1 MADLTAKK
9 GNEVSEDSDYDQL
22 PTTDGANSTAERGQK
37 ILQNM
42 GIKVDGKIKF
52 PDSKNN
58 KADYIYIP
66 ATGNLSDIQE
76 IKKDLF
82 QNWFSSN
89 PPLLV
94 ISVICGEED
103 RNMNDELKRELRNA
117 LYQLA
122 ENRDIWII
130 TDGLNTGISK
140 RITEIIKRDPNR
152 SRRIQ
157 LIGIP
162 TPDYVA
168 SKSSLLKSGGVV
180 EPIVSKELVLEPNHA
195 KFIFVEDIARD
206 DYNWKV
212 SRTYLEGVI
221 SDYVPVVLLV
231 VGGDLNTVRTVKYA
245 MTKYKIPAVFLEGTG
260 HCCNLFANA
269 LRLYREYYHTYIPAA
284 VRLTNTNTS
293 EREKHL
299 LDLQEKLH
307 KELRVEINAIG
318 SSVGVPDGYILHPL
332 FGCIH
337 EKNELINILNSNS
350 NKASELVSIIFRVLV
365 NATSAGV
372 DKKLKE
378 QECEKLRLAL
388 DFNCIDGAKTY
399 IKDNYIDWRDPGLD
413 ELFVSAL
420 ICNQFK
426 FVELFLEK
434 NFSITKL
441 FQNNN
446 STLIDLYKLMIEKD
460 RDCKSSKISLLEI
473 YNEHIKP
480 CVGDLFDITR
490 LLPKKYL
497 SSHHESFPFPMN
509 DDDGDDDDDDDT
521 ETSKNLCVPPDV
533 NTDLF
538 LWSIITT
545 RHELAILF
553 WSRVKNKVCIAL
565 FATLWYKHYANE
577 KGNEDQINTRKKH
590 NRYYE
595 LTEQYENFASQ
606 IIKSTYEENP
616 EISRNAIIQKIPSFG
631 NTTLFEIAIA
641 ADARQ
646 FIAQQAVQD
655 VIENIWY
662 GKIDKRIRP
671 FKIVLSTLTIVGGVF
686 LSYYDEI
693 LPSND
698 VDGIPCDQRADG
710 SDPSNSL
717 ASEKQEIIFSP
728 STNTSGRMQ
737 LVAKEDK
744 EDRARKKFQNKK
756 RRGCCSNLHT
766 FFHVPFVKYVYNI
779 YSQIIFLLLFS
790 YLILCGFFPLY
801 DFPADICPPVIDSKD
816 DTSSTADNN
825 DDQSALN
832 RNLTINTINT
842 NTPIPYGFQRHKYPS
857 IVEFILLFWIVTLLF
872 EEIRQLIAVQTRSM
886 QTRLTIHVRDFWNQ
900 IDALAIILFF
910 IGFILRCLPISEC
923 FCMARVVL
931 SFDLIFWFGRSL
943 SFFAAL
949 KQLGPKL
956 VMIGEMINDLKFFM
970 LMLIVFILA
979 FGISSYSLIHGL
991 QKLTW
996 HLPRDILNHAY
1007 WQIFGELS
1015 TLAAFTKN
1023 YKLNGYVAFILL
1035 VVYMAFV
1042 SILMINLLIAMFSH
1056 TFEKLQEDADRIWKY
1071 QRYLLVSEYY
1081 SRSSLPPPLII
1092 FSHLWQLTIQILG
1105 KCCRRPYF
1113 QKKLQEHFRQTN
1125 YKYLFNEKISLN
1137 FQEIE
1142 DKFGAKVYS
1151 ISSLKDKQV
1160 VNETKFD
1167 DEAIKALQKDTLDRI
1182 QAVEKCYESIKSQQ
1196 NEMLGY
1202 LIKLMESMDDSKTL
1216 HNDIIRQ
1223 LRGPVLDVDKFYIPD
1238 IPLDATWSQ
1247 NGITVAHGLD
1257 KPCDL
1262 FVDDDQTI
1270 VIADWGS
1277 SHIVQWKKDDMN
1289 GQVVVGSND
1298 KGNRSDQIDHP
1309 TGVLI
1314 DKETN
1319 SLIICDCWNNRVVR
1333 WSRQSGT
1340 AQGEIL
1346 IDNIDCHGLAMDD
1359 QKNLY
1364 VSNYRKN
1371 EVGRYQIGDKKGTL
1385 VAGGNGYG
1393 NGFNQFNS
1401 PAHVFVDRQQA
1412 VYVPDCYN
1420 HRVMK
1425 WNKGAA
1431 EGIVVAGG
1439 QGQGNSLAQL
1449 SCPNG
1454 LFVDRLGTLYIADSG
1469 NNRVIRW
1476 PKEAKEGTV
1485 IVGGNG
1491 KGSGAHQLGFPR
1503 ALSFDRHGNM
1513 YVVDEDN
1520 NRVQRFSLQ

>member
-9 GNEVSEDSDYDQL
+9 RNEVSEDSDYGEL
-22 PTTDGANSTAERGQK
+22 PTTDEANSTAERGQK

-42 GIKVDGKIKF
+42 GIKLDGKIKF

-66 ATGNLSDIQE
+66 ATGNVSGIQE

-103 RNMNDELKRELRNA
+103 HNMNDELKRELRNA

-122 ENRDIWII
+122 ENRDIWIT

-168 SKSSLLKSGGVV
+168 SNSSLLKSGGVV
-180 EPIVSKELVLEPNHA
+180 EPIESKELVLEPNHA
-195 KFIFVEDIARD
+195 KFIFVEDLARD
-206 DYNWKV
+206 EYLRNV

-231 VGGDLNTVRTVKYA
+231 VGGDLNTVKTVKCA
-245 MTKYKIPAVFLEGTG
+245 VTKYKIPAVFLEGTG
-260 HCCNLFANA
+260 NCCNLFANA

-284 VRLTNTNTS
+284 VRSTNTNES

-299 LDLQEKLH
+299 LDLKEKLH
-307 KELRVEINAIG
+307 KELRVEINAI
-318 SSVGVPDGYILHPL
+318 SSSAGVPDGHILYPL
-332 FGCIH
+332 FECIH
-337 EKNELINILNSNS
+337 EENGLINILNSNS

-460 RDCKSSKISLLEI
+460 RGCKSSKISLFEI

-497 SSHHESFPFPMN
+497 SSHHECVPFPMN
-509 DDDGDDDDDDDT
+509 DDDGDDDDDDT

-565 FATLWYKHYANE
+565 FATLWYKHYSNE
-577 KGNEDQINTRKKH
+577 KGNEHQIDTRKKH

-606 IIKSTYEENP
+606 IIKKAYEENP
-616 EISRNAIIQKIPSFG
+616 EISRDAIIQKIPSFG
-631 NTTLFEIAIA
+631 NTTLFEIAIV

-646 FIAQQAVQD
+646 FIAQQA
-655 VIENIWY
+655 
-662 GKIDKRIRP
+662 
-671 FKIVLSTLTIVGGVF
+671 
-686 LSYYDEI
+686 
-693 LPSND
+693 
-698 VDGIPCDQRADG
+698 QRADG

-717 ASEKQEIIFSP
+717 ASEKQEIIF
-728 STNTSGRMQ
+728 
-737 LVAKEDK
+737 
-744 EDRARKKFQNKK
+744 RKKFQNKK

-816 DTSSTADNN
+816 DTNSTADNN
-825 DDQSALN
+825 DGQSDLN
-832 RNLTINTINT
+832 RNLTINTRNT

-872 EEIRQLIAVQTRSM
+872 EEIRQLITVQTRSM

-900 IDALAIILFF
+900 IDALAITLFF
-910 IGFILRCLPISEC
+910 IGFILRCLPIAEC
-923 FCMARVVL
+923 FCMARIIL

-949 KQLGPKL
+949 QQLGPKL

-1056 TFEKLQEDADRIWKY
+1056 TFDKLQEDADRIWKY

-1092 FSHLWQLTIQILG
+1092 FSHLWRLTIQILG

-1113 QKKLQEHFRQTN
+1113 QKKLQEHSRQIS

-1151 ISSLKDKQV
+1151 TSSLKDKQV

-1167 DEAIKALQKDTLDRI
+1167 DEAIKALQKVTLDRI

-1202 LIKLMESMDDSKTL
+1202 LIKLMESMDDSKAL

-1223 LRGPVLDVDKFYIPD
+1223 LRGPVLNADKFYIPD
-1238 IPLDATWSQ
+1238 IPVDATWAQ

-1262 FVDDDQTI
+1262 FVDDDQTV

-1393 NGFNQFNS
+1393 NGFNQFSS
-1401 PAHVFVDRQQA
+1401 PAHVFVDRQQT
-1412 VYVPDCYN
+1412 VYVPDSYN
-1420 HRVMK
+1420 NRVMK
-1425 WNKGAA
+1425 WNKGAT

-1439 QGQGNSLAQL
+1439 QGQGNSLTQL

-1454 LFVDRLGTLYIADSG
+1454 LFVDKLGTLYIADSG

-1491 KGSGAHQLGFPR
+1491 KGSGAHQLSYPR
-1503 ALSFDRHGNM
+1503 ALSFDRHGNI

>member
-9 GNEVSEDSDYDQL
+9 RNEVSEDSDYDQL

-58 KADYIYIP
+58 KSDYIYIP

-318 SSVGVPDGYILHPL
+318 SSVGVPDGHILHPL

-646 FIAQQAVQD
+646 FIAQQA
-655 VIENIWY
+655 
-662 GKIDKRIRP
+662 
-671 FKIVLSTLTIVGGVF
+671 
-686 LSYYDEI
+686 
-693 LPSND
+693 
-698 VDGIPCDQRADG
+698 
-710 SDPSNSL
+710 
-717 ASEKQEIIFSP
+717 
-728 STNTSGRMQ
+728 
-737 LVAKEDK
+737 
-744 EDRARKKFQNKK
+744 
-756 RRGCCSNLHT
+756 
-766 FFHVPFVKYVYNI
+766 

-1113 QKKLQEHFRQTN
+1113 QKKLQEHSRQTN

-1142 DKFGAKVYS
+1142 DKFGANVYS

-1238 IPLDATWSQ
+1238 IPVDATWSQ

>member
-1 MADLTAKK
+1 
-9 GNEVSEDSDYDQL
+9 
-22 PTTDGANSTAERGQK
+22 
-37 ILQNM
+37 
-42 GIKVDGKIKF
+42 
-52 PDSKNN
+52 
-58 KADYIYIP
+58 
-66 ATGNLSDIQE
+66 
-76 IKKDLF
+76 
-82 QNWFSSN
+82 
-89 PPLLV
+89 
-94 ISVICGEED
+94 ISRCYV
-103 RNMNDELKRELRNA
+103 
-117 LYQLA
+117 
-122 ENRDIWII
+122 DIWIT

-168 SKSSLLKSGGVV
+168 SNSSLLKSGGVV
-180 EPIVSKELVLEPNHA
+180 EPIESKELVLEPNHA
-195 KFIFVEDIARD
+195 KFIFVEDLARD
-206 DYNWKV
+206 EYLRNV

-231 VGGDLNTVRTVKYA
+231 VGGDLNTVKTVKYA
-245 MTKYKIPAVFLEGTG
+245 VTKYKIPAVFLEGTG

-284 VRLTNTNTS
+284 VRSTNTNES

-299 LDLQEKLH
+299 LDLKEKLH
-307 KELRVEINAIG
+307 KELRVEINAI
-318 SSVGVPDGYILHPL
+318 SSSAGVPDGHILYPL
-332 FGCIH
+332 FECIH
-337 EKNELINILNSNS
+337 EENGLINILNSNS

-460 RDCKSSKISLLEI
+460 RGCKSSKISLFEI

-497 SSHHESFPFPMN
+497 SAHHECVPFPMN
-509 DDDGDDDDDDDT
+509 DDDGDDDDDDT

-565 FATLWYKHYANE
+565 FATLWYKHYSNE
-577 KGNEDQINTRKKH
+577 KGNEHQIDTRKKY

-606 IIKSTYEENP
+606 IIKKAYEENP
-616 EISRNAIIQKIPSFG
+616 EISRDAIIQKIPSFG
-631 NTTLFEIAIA
+631 NTTLFEIAIV

-655 VIENIWY
+655 VIENI
-662 GKIDKRIRP
+662 
-671 FKIVLSTLTIVGGVF
+671 
-686 LSYYDEI
+686 
-693 LPSND
+693 
-698 VDGIPCDQRADG
+698 C
-710 SDPSNSL
+710 
-717 ASEKQEIIFSP
+717 P
-728 STNTSGRMQ
+728 STNTSGCIQ

-816 DTSSTADNN
+816 DTNSTADNN
-825 DDQSALN
+825 DGQSDLN
-832 RNLTINTINT
+832 RNLTINTRNT

-872 EEIRQLIAVQTRSM
+872 EEIRQLITVQTRSM

-910 IGFILRCLPISEC
+910 IGFILRCLPIAEC
-923 FCMARVVL
+923 FCMARIIL

-991 QKLTW
+991 QKLT
-996 HLPRDILNHAY
+996 
-1007 WQIFGELS
+1007 
-1015 TLAAFTKN
+1015 
-1023 YKLNGYVAFILL
+1023 
-1035 VVYMAFV
+1035 
-1042 SILMINLLIAMFSH
+1042 H
-1056 TFEKLQEDADRIWKY
+1056 TFDKLQEDADRIWKY

-1092 FSHLWQLTIQILG
+1092 FSHLWRLTIQILG

-1113 QKKLQEHFRQTN
+1113 QKKLQEHSRQIS

-1151 ISSLKDKQV
+1151 TSSLKDKQV

-1167 DEAIKALQKDTLDRI
+1167 DEAIKALQKVTLDRI

-1202 LIKLMESMDDSKTL
+1202 LIKLMESMDDSKAL

-1223 LRGPVLDVDKFYIPD
+1223 LRGPVLNADKFYIPD
-1238 IPLDATWSQ
+1238 IPVDATWAQ

-1262 FVDDDQTI
+1262 FVDDDQTV

-1393 NGFNQFNS
+1393 NGFNQFSS
-1401 PAHVFVDRQQA
+1401 PAHVFVDRQQT
-1412 VYVPDCYN
+1412 VYVPDSYN
-1420 HRVMK
+1420 NRVMK
-1425 WNKGAA
+1425 WNKGAT

-1454 LFVDRLGTLYIADSG
+1454 LFVDKLGTLYIADSG

-1491 KGSGAHQLGFPR
+1491 KGSGAHQLSYPR
-1503 ALSFDRHGNM
+1503 ALSFDRHGNI

>member
-1 MADLTAKK
+1 
-9 GNEVSEDSDYDQL
+9 
-22 PTTDGANSTAERGQK
+22 
-37 ILQNM
+37 
-42 GIKVDGKIKF
+42 
-52 PDSKNN
+52 
-58 KADYIYIP
+58 
-66 ATGNLSDIQE
+66 
-76 IKKDLF
+76 
-82 QNWFSSN
+82 
-89 PPLLV
+89 
-94 ISVICGEED
+94 ISRCYV
-103 RNMNDELKRELRNA
+103 
-117 LYQLA
+117 
-122 ENRDIWII
+122 DIWIT

-168 SKSSLLKSGGVV
+168 SNSSLLKSGGVV
-180 EPIVSKELVLEPNHA
+180 EPIESKELVLEPNHA
-195 KFIFVEDIARD
+195 KFIFVEDLARD
-206 DYNWKV
+206 EYLRNV

-231 VGGDLNTVRTVKYA
+231 VGGDLNTVKTVKYA
-245 MTKYKIPAVFLEGTG
+245 VTKYKIPAVFLEGTG

-284 VRLTNTNTS
+284 VRSTNTNES

-299 LDLQEKLH
+299 LDLKEKLH
-307 KELRVEINAIG
+307 KELRVEINAI
-318 SSVGVPDGYILHPL
+318 SSSAGVPDGHILYPL
-332 FGCIH
+332 FECIH
-337 EKNELINILNSNS
+337 EENGLINILNSNS

-460 RDCKSSKISLLEI
+460 RGCKSSKISLFEI

-497 SSHHESFPFPMN
+497 SAHHECVPFPMN
-509 DDDGDDDDDDDT
+509 DDDGDDDDDDT

-565 FATLWYKHYANE
+565 FATLWYKHYSNE
-577 KGNEDQINTRKKH
+577 KGNEHQIDTRKKY

-606 IIKSTYEENP
+606 IIKKAYEENP
-616 EISRNAIIQKIPSFG
+616 EISRDAIIQKIPSFG
-631 NTTLFEIAIA
+631 NTTLFEIAIV

-728 STNTSGRMQ
+728 STNTSGCIQ

-816 DTSSTADNN
+816 DTNSTADNN
-825 DDQSALN
+825 DGQSDLN
-832 RNLTINTINT
+832 RNLTINTRNT

-872 EEIRQLIAVQTRSM
+872 EEIRQV
-886 QTRLTIHVRDFWNQ
+886 
-900 IDALAIILFF
+900 IIFF
-910 IGFILRCLPISEC
+910 
-923 FCMARVVL
+923 
-931 SFDLIFWFGRSL
+931 
-943 SFFAAL
+943 
-949 KQLGPKL
+949 
-956 VMIGEMINDLKFFM
+956 
-970 LMLIVFILA
+970 
-979 FGISSYSLIHGL
+979 
-991 QKLTW
+991 
-996 HLPRDILNHAY
+996 
-1007 WQIFGELS
+1007 
-1015 TLAAFTKN
+1015 
-1023 YKLNGYVAFILL
+1023 
-1035 VVYMAFV
+1035 
-1042 SILMINLLIAMFSH
+1042 H
-1056 TFEKLQEDADRIWKY
+1056 TFDKLQEDADRIWKY

-1092 FSHLWQLTIQILG
+1092 FSHLWRLTIQILG

-1113 QKKLQEHFRQTN
+1113 QKKLQEHSRQIS

-1151 ISSLKDKQV
+1151 TSSLKDKQV

-1167 DEAIKALQKDTLDRI
+1167 DEAIKALQKVTLDRI

-1202 LIKLMESMDDSKTL
+1202 LIKLMESMDDSKAL

-1223 LRGPVLDVDKFYIPD
+1223 LRGPVLNADKFYIPD
-1238 IPLDATWSQ
+1238 IPVDATWAQ

-1262 FVDDDQTI
+1262 FVDDDQTV

-1393 NGFNQFNS
+1393 NGFNQFSS
-1401 PAHVFVDRQQA
+1401 PAHVFVDRQQT
-1412 VYVPDCYN
+1412 VYVPDSYN
-1420 HRVMK
+1420 NRVMK
-1425 WNKGAA
+1425 WNKGAT

-1454 LFVDRLGTLYIADSG
+1454 LFVDKLGTLYIADSG

-1491 KGSGAHQLGFPR
+1491 KGSGAHQLSYPR
-1503 ALSFDRHGNM
+1503 ALSFDRHGNI